1 MAITSIKGIIDT
13 WNNDEVGIGDKL
25 LSTVTALSITLP
37 LLANSLNKTSI
48 ANMGML
54 SSSLMTA
61 VGLNG

>member
-1 MAITSIKGIIDT
+1 MAITSIKGIVDT
-13 WNNDEVGIGDKL
+13 WNNDEIGIGDKL
-25 LSTVTALSITLP
+25 LSTVTALSIALP
-37 LLANSLNKTSI
+37 LLMNSLNKTSI